1 MIFPE
6 FFAFVGFCLLST
18 TVKVFI
24 GYILRDLD
32 LQDSEVL
39 TRQKE
44 TTVLA
49 DNNYFRRLKL
59 NSSI

>member
-6 FFAFVGFCLLST
+6 SFAFVDFCLLST

-44 TTVLA
+44 TIRSRGQQLLSKA
-49 DNNYFRRLKL
+49 
-59 NSSI
+59 

>member
-6 FFAFVGFCLLST
+6 SSAFVGFCLLST

-44 TTVLA
+44 TIRSRGQQLLSKA
-49 DNNYFRRLKL
+49 
-59 NSSI
+59 

>member
-1 MIFPE
+1 MLIMIFPE
-6 FFAFVGFCLLST
+6 FSAFVGFCLLST

-24 GYILRDLD
+24 GYILWDLD

-44 TTVLA
+44 TIRS
-49 DNNYFRRLKL
+49 RRQQLLSKA
-59 NSSI
+59 